1 MSEETPGGKGA
12 YADVNGLNMYY
23 EVHGSGDGVPLVLLH
38 GALSATG
45 SSFGPLLPGLSAGRR
60 VISIEQQ
67 AHGHTADIDRPLS
80 VRQMVDDTAAL
91 LAQLGVAQADFLGY
105 SMGAGIALHLGIER
119 PDLVR
124 KVVLATVSYNH
135 AGLHPGLLEGVS
147 QTTPEMLAGSPW
159 EEEYLRVA
167 PNKDDWATLVRK
179 NSQME
184 IPELT
189 AEQVASLQAPAL
201 LILGDSDIVQPEHIV
216 EMFRLLGGGVIGEM
230 GMPRSQLAI
239 LPGTAHSTLMT
250 DVDLLLA
257 IVPPFLDA
265 PVPEATTEA

>member
-1 MSEETPGGKGA
+1 MS
-12 YADVNGLNMYY
+12 YADINGLKMYY
-23 EVHGSGDGVPLVLLH
+23 EEHGSGDGTPLVLLH

-80 VRQMVDDTAAL
+80 VAQMIDDTTAL
-91 LAQLGVAQADFLGY
+91 LEHLGLTQVDLLGY
-105 SMGAGIALHLGIER
+105 SMGAGIALQLGIKR

-124 KVVLATVSYNH
+124 KVVLATVSYTH
-135 AGLHPGLLEGVS
+135 AGLHPGLIEGVS

-167 PNKDDWATLVRK
+167 PNPDDWATLVHK
-179 NSQME
+179 NGQMDL
-184 IPELT
+184 PQLT
-189 AEQVASLQAPAL
+189 AEQVSSLQAPAL

-230 GMPRSQLAI
+230 GMPSSQLAI
-239 LPGTAHSTLMT
+239 LPGTAHSMLMT
-250 DVDLLLA
+250 NVDLLIP
-257 IVPPFLDA
+257 IVTRFLDA
-265 PVPEATTEA
+265 PLPEATA